1 MGVDCKVG
9 TERQREARNGGIA
22 TDRTNDPDQSRCTF
36 RLWAEGDGPFQVPM
50 SLAQECAPSED
61 IPITNGRTLSPSLY
75 ALAKGSPH
83 GPIYAPVCESM
94 ITMRVSL

>member
-1 MGVDCKVG
+1 M
-9 TERQREARNGGIA
+9 
-22 TDRTNDPDQSRCTF
+22 
-36 RLWAEGDGPFQVPM
+36 PM

-61 IPITNGRTLSPSLY
+61 MPITNGRTLSPSLY